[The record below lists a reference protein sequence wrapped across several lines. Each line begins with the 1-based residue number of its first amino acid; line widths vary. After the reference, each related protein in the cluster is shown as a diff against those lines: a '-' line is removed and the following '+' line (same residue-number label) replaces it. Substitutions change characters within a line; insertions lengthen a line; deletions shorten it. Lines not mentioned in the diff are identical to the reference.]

1 MVLGTTGMR
10 KGVDAMAGAWSQQ
23 NGVNTILFVP
33 DQRHGNRAPF
43 LRNESIVKLN
53 PVEAIIGEGSGIQSN
68 LAQRLRQAGVPL
80 HIRRISDQ
88 AQVRSR
94 NLLNTAAGGALE
106 GAVVPGNPFG
116 PEPVRT
122 QDGAVHPQSAEI
134 KQVIQDNR
142 RAWLNATQ
150 PLSLPSFDEWRLAR
164 GV

>member
-1 MVLGTTGMR
+1 MQARDFLAARAKDRRAQFQPDGPLVIVSGGQKDWHDFAMIWAILDDIKSRIPNMVLGTTGMR
-10 KGVDAMAGAWSQQ
+10 KGVDAMAGAWAQQ

-88 AQVRSR
+88 AQTRSR
-94 NLLNTAAGGALE
+94 T
-106 GAVVPGNPFG
+106 FG
-116 PEPVRT
+116 
-122 QDGAVHPQSAEI
+122 
-134 KQVIQDNR
+134 
-142 RAWLNATQ
+142 
-150 PLSLPSFDEWRLAR
+150 
-164 GV
+164 

>member
-1 MVLGTTGMR
+1 MPWRVHGRSRTGSTQSCSFPTSDV
-10 KGVDAMAGAWSQQ
+10 GGYVVTFG
-23 NGVNTILFVP
+23 P

-94 NLLNTAAGGALE
+94 NLG
-106 GAVVPGNPFG
+106 
-116 PEPVRT
+116 
-122 QDGAVHPQSAEI
+122 
-134 KQVIQDNR
+134 
-142 RAWLNATQ
+142 
-150 PLSLPSFDEWRLAR
+150 
-164 GV
+164 